1 MLGIKIEKLNP
12 SVKAITVLLAA
23 ILISFQ
29 YITALNASIFALSL
43 ILLLFFSDAEPKRFV
58 KIFIPALIAAFGIFL
73 LGLYYARG
81 GSSVAESMQSL
92 STDPYAVRAA
102 MLNNLSTALQL
113 STRLLA
119 YAGLGIMFALTTDGE
134 EFISSLVHQCGLSPK
149 FAYGIIAAVN
159 LMPKML
165 DELETVKLAFKARGI
180 RAGTLSPKVLFAM
193 LVNSIRWSE
202 SLAMAMESKGFAGDR
217 KRTYYTVT
225 KIRWYDIA
233 VSAGL
238 LGGIICGMIFLK

>member
-1 MLGIKIEKLNP
+1 MRNIKIEKMNP

-29 YITALNASIFALSL
+29 YITTLNTAIFVLSIVIL
-43 ILLLFFSDAEPKRFV
+43 IFFSNAEPKRFIA
-58 KIFIPALIAAFGIFL
+58 IFIPALIAAFGIFL

-81 GSSVAESMQSL
+81 NTTVAESVSSL

-102 MLNNLSTALQL
+102 MINNLSTALQL

-119 YAGLGIMFALTTDGE
+119 YAGLGIVFALTTDGE
-134 EFISSLVHQCGLSPK
+134 EFISSLVHQCHLSPK

-165 DELETVKLAFKARGI
+165 DELKTVKLAFKARGI
-180 RAGTLSPKVLFAM
+180 KAGTLSPKVLFTM

-202 SLAMAMESKGFAGDR
+202 SLALAMESKGFTGDR
-217 KRTYYTVT
+217 NRTYYSVT
-225 KIRWYDIA
+225 KVHWYDIA
-233 VSAGL
+233 CSVLL
-238 LGGIICGMIFLK
+238 LGSIIAGMILLK

>member
-1 MLGIKIEKLNP
+1 MRRIKVEKLNP

-29 YITALNASIFALSL
+29 YITALNTAIFVMSL
-43 ILLLFFSDAEPKRFV
+43 LVLLFFSDAKPKRFIT
-58 KIFIPALIAAFGIFL
+58 IFIPALVAAFGIFL

-81 GSSVAESMQSL
+81 NTTVTESLGSL

-102 MLNNLSTALQL
+102 MMNNLSTALQL

-165 DELETVKLAFKARGI
+165 DELKTVKLAFKARGI
-180 RAGTLSPKVLFAM
+180 KAGTLSPKVLFTM

-202 SLAMAMESKGFAGDR
+202 SLALAMESKGFTGDR
-217 KRTYYTVT
+217 NRTYYSVT
-225 KIRWYDIA
+225 KVRWYDIA
-233 VSAGL
+233 CSAVL
-238 LGGIICGMIFLK
+238 LGGIVAGMILLR